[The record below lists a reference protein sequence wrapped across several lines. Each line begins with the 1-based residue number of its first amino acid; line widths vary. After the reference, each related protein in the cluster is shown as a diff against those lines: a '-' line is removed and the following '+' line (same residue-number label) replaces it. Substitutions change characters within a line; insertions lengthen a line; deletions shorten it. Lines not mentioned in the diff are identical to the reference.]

1 MINKTKAFRRFSKLF
16 LKALFLQMS
25 MYRRFCLTL
34 DLNNDPQLIEEYEVY
49 HQSVK
54 PEILQSFT
62 DSGII
67 SMELYR
73 WENRLFMIIEVDSSF
88 SFERK
93 AELDA
98 NNPKV
103 QEWEGLMSKYQQK
116 LPGSTDGEKWQLMKK
131 IFES

>member
-1 MINKTKAFRRFSKLF
+1 MTNR
-16 LKALFLQMS
+16 
-25 MYRRFCLTL
+25 YCLTL
-34 DLNNDPQLIEEYEVY
+34 DLKNNPQLIEEYEAY
-49 HQSVK
+49 HKSVK

-62 DSGII
+62 DAGII

-93 AELDA
+93 AELDK

-103 QEWEGLMSKYQQK
+103 QEWENLMSKYQKK
-116 LPGSTDGEKWQLMKK
+116 LPGTTKDEKWQLMKM
-131 IFES
+131 IFKV

>member
-1 MINKTKAFRRFSKLF
+1 MN
-16 LKALFLQMS
+16 
-25 MYRRFCLTL
+25 RRFCLTL
-34 DLNNDPQLIEEYEVY
+34 DLINDPQLIEEYEVY

-54 PEILQSFT
+54 PEILQSFR
-62 DSGII
+62 DAGIL

-73 WENRLFMIIEVDSSF
+73 WENRLCMIIEVDSSF

-103 QEWEGLMSKYQQK
+103 QEWENLMSTYQQK
-116 LPGSTDGEKWQLMKK
+116 LPNSKVNEKWQLMKR

>member
-1 MINKTKAFRRFSKLF
+1 MIRR
-16 LKALFLQMS
+16 
-25 MYRRFCLTL
+25 YCLTL
-34 DLNNDPQLIEEYEVY
+34 DLKNDPQLIEEYEVY
-49 HQSVK
+49 HKSVK

-62 DSGII
+62 DAGII

-73 WENRLFMIIEVDSSF
+73 WENRLFMIIEADSSF
-88 SFERK
+88 SFEKK

-103 QEWEGLMSKYQQK
+103 QEWEKLMSTYQQN
-116 LPGSTDGEKWQLMKK
+116 LPGSKENVKWQLMKK

>member
-1 MINKTKAFRRFSKLF
+1 MN
-16 LKALFLQMS
+16 
-25 MYRRFCLTL
+25 RRFCLTL
-34 DLNNDPQLIEEYEVY
+34 DLKSDPQLIEEYETY

-62 DSGII
+62 DAGII

-73 WENRLFMIIEVDSSF
+73 WENRLFMIIEADSSF

-103 QEWEGLMSKYQQK
+103 QEWENLMSTYQQK
-116 LPGSTDGEKWQLMKK
+116 LPGNQGNEKWQLMKR